1 MEQQWLQVH
10 GLAVREPSVE
20 EEQRHRLSGKNDT
33 RRRPAG
39 GSGYGIN
46 DAWARKDS
54 VLPILEENIRAVI
67 AGDTEAQLA
76 EVDSEIKHL
85 QTELLSVGND
95 QSRIDEIGD
104 SIISLR
110 EERQAILSDAA
121 ARQGLRDRLNDLVSF
136 LDEQTEAITEYSET
150 PVRRLVEKITIFD
163 EKITVAFKSK
173 LKIDVD
179 A

>member
-39 GSGYGIN
+39 GSGYG
-46 DAWARKDS
+46 DQRCLGEKRFRPSHFERKHQS
-54 VLPILEENIRAVI
+54 RHCRRY
-67 AGDTEAQLA
+67 G
-76 EVDSEIKHL
+76 DSEIKHL

-121 ARQGLRDRLNDLVSF
+121 ARQGLRDRVNDLVSF